1 MSTGGRLWRHTTSPS
16 ASSVAPQDVPDDP
29 QAVACGAVVDTAIP
43 EMPRTLADPIRLSFA
58 SQRIAHAAPGLGEH
72 SEEILREAGLSLE
85 EVETLKVSG
94 AIR

>member
-1 MSTGGRLWRHTTSPS
+1 MAAHNVTFGVISR
-16 ASSVAPQDVPDDP
+16 PQDVPDDQ